1 MKKWGWPLKV
11 FLVIFV
17 IAVLYVLIA
26 TVIRFTSGEIEASR
40 AVARFLIGTALGAAI
55 AGIAA
60 AVTSVVIDAINKRK
74 PNLTLI
80 IFLSVLAAGI
90 LYVGIAS
97 IIRVRIGQV
106 SPALVPLR
114 FIIGSFL
121 AAVVAGVAAGITA
134 IVMAVK
140 KLGD

>member
-1 MKKWGWPLKV
+1 MKKWSWPLKI
-11 FLVIFV
+11 FLIIFV
-17 IAVLYVLIA
+17 IAILYVLIA
-26 TVIRFTSGEIEASR
+26 TIIRLTTGEIEAGR
-40 AVARFLIGTALGAAI
+40 ALIRFIIGIALGAAI

-60 AVTSVVIDAINKRK
+60 AVTSVVVNAMNKRK

-80 IFLSVLAAGI
+80 VFLSVLAAGI

-114 FIIGSFL
+114 FVIGSFL
-121 AAVVAGVAAGITA
+121 AAAAAGLAAGITA
-134 IVMAVK
+134 IVVAVK

>member
-1 MKKWGWPLKV
+1 MKKWSWPLKI
-11 FLVIFV
+11 FLIIFV
-17 IAVLYVLIA
+17 IAILYVLIA
-26 TVIRFTSGEIEASR
+26 TIIRFTSGEVEASR
-40 AVARFLIGTALGAAI
+40 ALIRFIIGTALGAAI

-60 AVTSVVIDAINKRK
+60 AVTSVVVNAINKRK
-74 PNLTLI
+74 PNLPLI

-114 FIIGSFL
+114 FVIGSFMV
-121 AAVVAGVAAGITA
+121 AVVAGVAAGITA
-134 IVMAVK
+134 IVTAVK